1 MRGCKPPK
9 LETQGNLRD
18 HSPSSSLIA
27 FRYDFIRHLTIDC
40 LCTECHTFP
49 TNICRSINYL
59 LADLGRWGLFIMCN
73 HGLLCA
79 SSDELRLRFQRY
91 LLRMHHFLLCY
102 ASGDLPRSKL
112 FGRSFLDLFDLQE
125 QLSGQR
131 RLQPRPKHDSIS
143 HRKRSFIQLL
153 EHIILGWIPRM
164 FHRWLLGAVDCCFG
178 VRGR

>member
-131 RLQPRPKHDSIS
+131 RYSLALNMTQFLIESGALS
-143 HRKRSFIQLL
+143 SYLSTSFWD
-153 EHIILGWIPRM
+153 GYPDVPSVAAWCR
-164 FHRWLLGAVDCCFG
+164 
-178 VRGR
+178 

>member
-1 MRGCKPPK
+1 MRCEAVSHQSWRHNATSVITP
-9 LETQGNLRD
+9 
-18 HSPSSSLIA
+18 PSSSLIA
-27 FRYDFIRHLTIDC
+27 FRYDFIRYLAIDC

-49 TNICRSINYL
+49 TNRCRSINYL

-79 SSDELRLRFQRY
+79 CKRRTQVAISTIPPAYAPL
-91 LLRMHHFLLCY
+91 LLCY

-131 RLQPRPKHDSIS
+131 RYSLALNMTQFLIESGALS
-143 HRKRSFIQLL
+143 SYLSTSFWD
-153 EHIILGWIPRM
+153 GYPDVPSVAAWCR
-164 FHRWLLGAVDCCFG
+164 
-178 VRGR
+178 